1 MKRFGYVL
9 SAVLAT
15 LGLSAFAKD
24 ENGNSM
30 LTEAQQEQ
38 LKEKYGESFLEPFM
52 KDLAEYEAAHGS
64 AEGAITEELTAEYK
78 AQAEADAAALAEA
91 RKQIAEL
98 EKAKADFEA
107 LIAEKENTI
116 VKLKATP
123 EVDGGEKVEGQQIPK
138 TVMKSDMTLR
148 HNKYVDAVFK
158 GAAYSGDS
166 TIDTSELKQEF
177 GKYVSNERLEI
188 FRQLMGQTTSTQY
201 MSTII
206 SDKVEVRATQATINS
221 VLQQFVPYWTPKGKS
236 GFTPLTIR
244 NYKCKINVP
253 IVPSD
258 IMEDVLGWM
267 YDENVRPSDMPVIR
281 YILNNLIFPKLDE
294 EREVALAIGEFVES
308 EVTQDGGTATDANA
322 TMDGYLTQLKKWHEA
337 TTSKEYAAITW
348 LLDGQQLGT
357 GDTLL
362 ANIDAVVDSIKPLYK
377 KQKLTI
383 HADPDIVT
391 LYGRAYRAKYPWLKN
406 EDGEKLKV
414 DFSNLTFAPL
424 EGMRG
429 TGCFFITPK
438 ENFKHLQSRDPKATK
453 IWMQEENYMA
463 KIFGEWWEGTGFWLA
478 DAIFAYIKPETQAA
492 GGSDNS
498 GSGAAGGSDNSGGAA
513 GGSDNS
519 GGAAA
524 GGSDDNTE
532 TEYVYE
538 AVADPTGQNPKTQG
552 WYERSGES
560 EPYTYTLTED
570 TEPGQDKTYY
580 TRSEAPGL

>member
-1 MKRFGYVL
+1 MAKKSLFGFAMQ
-9 SAVLAT
+9 AVLQT
-15 LGLSAFAKD
+15 LGLSALAKD
-24 ENGNSM
+24 ENGASM
-30 LTEAQQEQ
+30 LTDEQ
-38 LKEKYGESFLEPFM
+38 RTQLNEKYGETFLQIFE
-52 KDLAEYEAAHGS
+52 KDLKDYEAANGA
-64 AEGAITEELTAEYK
+64 AENAITEELTAQLK
-78 AQAEADAAALAEA
+78 AQAESDAAALTVA
-91 RKQIAEL
+91 RQRIAEL
-98 EKAKADFEA
+98 EKAEKEFEA
-107 LIAEKENTI
+107 IIAEKDKTI
-116 VKLKATP
+116 VELKATP
-123 EVDGGEKVEGQQIPK
+123 EVDDGEKVEGQQQETK

-148 HNKYVDAVFK
+148 HNKFVDAVFK

-166 TIDTSELKQEF
+166 TIDTAELKQEF

-188 FRQLMGQTTSTQY
+188 FRQLMGKTTSTQY

-206 SDKVEVRATQATINS
+206 TDKVEVRASQATISS
-221 VLQQFVPYWTPKGKS
+221 VLQQFVPFWTPKGKS
-236 GFTPLTIR
+236 EFTPLTIR

-294 EREVALAIGEFVES
+294 EREVALATGQFVES
-308 EVTQDGGTATDANA
+308 QVTQDGGQATEAGA
-322 TMDGYLTQLKKWHEA
+322 VMDGYLTQLKKYHAA

-348 LLDGQQLGT
+348 LLDGQELGE

-362 ANIDAVVDSIKPLYK
+362 ANIDTVVDSIKPLYK
-377 KQKLTI
+377 NQKLTI
-383 HADPDIVT
+383 HADPDIVIK
-391 LYGRAYRAKYPWLKN
+391 YGRAYRAKYPWLKN
-406 EDGEKLKV
+406 QDGEMVKV

-438 ENFKHLQSRDPKATK
+438 ENFKHLQSRDPQSTK
-453 IWMQEENYMA
+453 IYMQEQNYMV

-492 GGSDNS
+492 GG
-498 GSGAAGGSDNSGGAA
+498 NSGGAA
-513 GGSDNS
+513 DGG
-519 GGAAA
+519 
-524 GGSDDNTE
+524 

-538 AVADPTGQNPKTQG
+538 AVADPTGKNPKTQG